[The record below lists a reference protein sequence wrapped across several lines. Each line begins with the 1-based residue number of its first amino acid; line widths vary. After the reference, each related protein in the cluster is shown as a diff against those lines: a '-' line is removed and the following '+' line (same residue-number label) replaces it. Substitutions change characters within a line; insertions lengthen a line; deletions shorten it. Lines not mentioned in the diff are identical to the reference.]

1 MYLSQT
7 IQRAIESGAIRE
19 GATVEATPLIRIYET
34 LVGIGTVARTCDHLL
49 RQPEPDLAELHLLV
63 ANLIA
68 ASNDAITIIR
78 D

>member
-1 MYLSQT
+1 M
-7 IQRAIESGAIRE
+7 
-19 GATVEATPLIRIYET
+19 EATPLIRIYET

-49 RQPEPDLAELHLLV
+49 RQPEPDLAELRLLV